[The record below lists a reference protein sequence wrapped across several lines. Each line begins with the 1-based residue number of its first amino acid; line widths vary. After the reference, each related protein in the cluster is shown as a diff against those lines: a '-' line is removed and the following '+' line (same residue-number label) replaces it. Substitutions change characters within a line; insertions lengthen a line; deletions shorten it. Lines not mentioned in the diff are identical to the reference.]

1 MTAYFSQVHNV
12 QNMKA
17 RSGTAVLFNIA
28 SLLLILC
35 FCCLNHAE
43 AKNVLY
49 SKALDLRYCLW
60 LFNVLFFFLKVIAH
74 AVENI

>member
-17 RSGTAVLFNIA
+17 MSGTAVLFNIV

-43 AKNVLY
+43 AKNIL
-49 SKALDLRYCLW
+49 SKI
-60 LFNVLFFFLKVIAH
+60 KSS
-74 AVENI
+74 